1 MKKLFFTT
9 LLALIV
15 TGCEKESNAD
25 SGGVTLGTFTGDLNI
40 NSQSSLDAAITEG
53 TYINAIGGNL
63 VVSTGG
69 STGLTVGDVE
79 YISSQINSVG
89 GDVTINTP
97 DGSLDLSELISVGG
111 NYSIQGSDADDDK
124 LLTVDGDITL
134 NYEGDYSM
142 PNLTSAGRIF
152 ITPIGTSTA
161 SKKTKKIGWALSFP
175 SVARALKIAAAAAE
189 SAAAAT
195 GNAAA
200 AGSAVTAAGSAA
212 ATAGSAAATAGSAAA
227 TAGSAAA
234 GSLDLSSFIL
244 NPIASIDLGP
254 GLIIQELIAPVAIEI
269 VLKSPE
275 PLAKLNISAP
285 LAKKVEIATKAV
297 NGPVAIQT
305 STATGSTFSAP
316 ALATVQGDVAITC
329 GSADLN
335 NLTVIQGNCAVTAT
349 AAIAAPSIASVAGNL
364 TITSVGVSMPILTTV
379 GGNVSVTGTSSNS
392 IVDFANLSNVGGE
405 TEIEADDVNL
415 NTGQPHN
422 SGGNG

>member
-1 MKKLFFTT
+1 MKKLLFTT
-9 LLALIV
+9 LLALII
-15 TGCEKESNAD
+15 TGCEKENNAD
-25 SGGVTLGTFTGDLNI
+25 TGGVTLGTFTGDLNI

-97 DGSLDLSELISVGG
+97 DGSLNLSELSSVGG

-142 PNLTSAGRIF
+142 PNLTSAGTIF

-161 SKKTKKIGWALSFP
+161 SKKTKKPGSFLLSIPVLTDYRLSDMLKMLPGQIPIVP
-175 SVARALKIAAAAAE
+175 SL
-189 SAAAAT
+189 
-195 GNAAA
+195 N
-200 AGSAVTAAGSAA
+200 
-212 ATAGSAAATAGSAAA
+212 
-227 TAGSAAA
+227 
-234 GSLDLSSFIL
+234 LSSFKE
-244 NPIASIDLGP
+244 NPIGKIELGP
-254 GLIIQELIAPVAIEI
+254 AIKIERLNAPDATGIILKNSEPLTELIIL
-269 VLKSPE
+269 
-275 PLAKLNISAP
+275 AP
-285 LAKKVEIATKAV
+285 LAKIVEIATTAV
-297 NGPVAIQT
+297 NGPIDIAI
-305 STATGSTFSAP
+305 SIDISGTFSAP
-316 ALATVQGDVAITC
+316 ALATVEGDVAITC

-349 AAIAAPSIASVAGNL
+349 AISANN
-364 TITSVGVSMPILTTV
+364 ITSVTGNLSISSDGVSMPTLETV
-379 GGNVSVTGTSSNS
+379 GGNVTVTGTNS
-392 IVDFANLSNVGGE
+392 ETTADIVDFANLSNVGGE

>member
-1 MKKLFFTT
+1 MKKLLFTT

-15 TGCEKESNAD
+15 TGCEKDSNAD

-40 NSQSSLDAAITEG
+40 NSQSSLDSAITEG

-97 DGSLDLSELISVGG
+97 DGSLNLSELSSVGG

-161 SKKTKKIGWALSFP
+161 SKKTKKIG
-175 SVARALKIAAAAAE
+175 RALGFASLAACGGVAAVAAGVSADVAAALPAII
-189 SAAAAT
+189 
-195 GNAAA
+195 GF
-200 AGSAVTAAGSAA
+200 
-212 ATAGSAAATAGSAAA
+212 
-227 TAGSAAA
+227 
-234 GSLDLSSFIL
+234 SLDLSSFIVL
-244 NPIASIDLGP
+244 PIATIDLGP
-254 GLIIQELIAPVAIEI
+254 GLIIEELIAPDALEI

-275 PLAKLNISAP
+275 PLAGLNISAP
-285 LAKKVEIATKAV
+285 LATKVEIATKVV

-316 ALATVQGDVAITC
+316 ALATVQGDVAVTC
-329 GSADLN
+329 GSANLN

-349 AAIAAPSIASVAGNL
+349 AISANNITSITGNL
-364 TITSVGVSMPILTTV
+364 SISSDGVSMPTLETV
-379 GGNVSVTGTSSNS
+379 GGNVTVTGTSSS
-392 IVDFANLSNVGGE
+392 TVVDFANLSNVGGE

>member
-1 MKKLFFTT
+1 MKKLLFTT

-40 NSQSSLDAAITEG
+40 NSQSSLDAAIADG

-97 DGSLDLSELISVGG
+97 DGSLNLSELSSVGG
-111 NYSIQGSDADDDK
+111 NYSIQGSDANDDK

-142 PNLTSAGRIF
+142 PNLTSAGGII
-152 ITPIGTSTA
+152 ITPIGSSTA
-161 SKKTKKIGWALSFP
+161 SKKAKGMVINLSLPVLAFCG
-175 SVARALKIAAAAAE
+175 SFGVARA
-189 SAAAAT
+189 
-195 GNAAA
+195 A
-200 AGSAVTAAGSAA
+200 AGAGVAGVAASPAIDF
-212 ATAGSAAATAGSAAA
+212 T
-227 TAGSAAA
+227 
-234 GSLDLSSFIL
+234 SFID
-244 NPIASIDLGP
+244 NPIGLIDLGP
-254 GLIIQELIAPVAIEI
+254 GILIEELVAPYATEI
-269 VLKSPE
+269 ILKNPE
-275 PLAKLNISAP
+275 PLTKLNILAP
-285 LAKKVEIATKAV
+285 LAKKVELATKAV
-297 NGPVAIQT
+297 SGKVDIQT
-305 STATGSTFSAP
+305 STATDSTVSAP
-316 ALATVQGDVAITC
+316 DLATVEGDVAITC

-349 AAIAAPSIASVAGNL
+349 AISANN
-364 TITSVGVSMPILTTV
+364 ITSVTGNLSISSDDVSMPTLETV
-379 GGNVSVTGTSSNS
+379 GGNVTVTGTNS
-392 IVDFANLSNVGGE
+392 ETTADIVDFANLSNVGGE

>member
-1 MKKLFFTT
+1 MKKLLFTT

-161 SKKTKKIGWALSFP
+161 SKKTKKRGYSLLSLP
-175 SVARALKIAAAAAE
+175 LLIRYAIAADDIAAAADIAASGIAASVDIAA
-189 SAAAAT
+189 SAAAVSD
-195 GNAAA
+195 GPVLAAILIA
-200 AGSAVTAAGSAA
+200 P
-212 ATAGSAAATAGSAAA
+212 
-227 TAGSAAA
+227 
-234 GSLDLSSFIL
+234 SLNLSSFIV
-244 NPIASIDLGP
+244 NPIASIDFGP
-254 GLIIQELIAPVAIEI
+254 AIKIEKLIAPDALEI

-329 GSADLN
+329 GSANLN
-335 NLTVIQGNCAVTAT
+335 NLTVIQGNCAV
-349 AAIAAPSIASVAGNL
+349 AANTISANN
-364 TITSVGVSMPILTTV
+364 ITSVTGNLSISSDGVSMPTLETV
-379 GGNVSVTGTSSNS
+379 GGNVTVTGTNS
-392 IVDFANLSNVGGE
+392 ETTADIVDFANLSNVGGE

>member
-1 MKKLFFTT
+1 MKKLLFTT

-15 TGCEKESNAD
+15 TGCEKENNAD

-40 NSQSSLDAAITEG
+40 NSQSSLDSAITEG

-161 SKKTKKIGWALSFP
+161 SKKTKKRGYSLLSLP
-175 SVARALKIAAAAAE
+175 LLIRYAIAADDIAAAADIAASGIAASVDIAA
-189 SAAAAT
+189 SAAAVSD
-195 GNAAA
+195 GPVLAAILIA
-200 AGSAVTAAGSAA
+200 P
-212 ATAGSAAATAGSAAA
+212 
-227 TAGSAAA
+227 
-234 GSLDLSSFIL
+234 SLNLSSFIV
-244 NPIASIDLGP
+244 NPIASIDFGP
-254 GLIIQELIAPVAIEI
+254 AIKIEKLIAPDALEI

-349 AAIAAPSIASVAGNL
+349 AISANN
-364 TITSVGVSMPILTTV
+364 ITSVTGNLSISSDGVSMPTLETV
-379 GGNVSVTGTSSNS
+379 GGNVTVTGTNS
-392 IVDFANLSNVGGE
+392 ETTADIVDFANLSNVGGE

>member
-1 MKKLFFTT
+1 MKKLLFTT

-15 TGCEKESNAD
+15 TGCEKENNAD

-40 NSQSSLDAAITEG
+40 NSQSSLDSAITEG

-97 DGSLDLSELISVGG
+97 DGSLNLSELSSVGG

-161 SKKTKKIGWALSFP
+161 SKKTKKRGYSLLSLP
-175 SVARALKIAAAAAE
+175 LLIRYAIAADDIAAAADIAASGNIAAADIAVTADIAA
-189 SAAAAT
+189 SAAAVSD
-195 GNAAA
+195 GPVLAAILIA
-200 AGSAVTAAGSAA
+200 P
-212 ATAGSAAATAGSAAA
+212 
-227 TAGSAAA
+227 
-234 GSLDLSSFIL
+234 SLNLSSFIV
-244 NPIASIDLGP
+244 NPIASIDFGP
-254 GLIIQELIAPVAIEI
+254 AIKIEKLIAPDALEI

-329 GSADLN
+329 GSANLN
-335 NLTVIQGNCAVTAT
+335 NLTVIQGNCAV
-349 AAIAAPSIASVAGNL
+349 AANTISANN
-364 TITSVGVSMPILTTV
+364 ITSVTGNLSISSDGVSMPTLETV
-379 GGNVSVTGTSSNS
+379 GGNVTVTGTNS
-392 IVDFANLSNVGGE
+392 ETTADIVDFANLSNVGGE

>member
-161 SKKTKKIGWALSFP
+161 SKKTKKPTFYPLNF
-175 SVARALKIAAAAAE
+175 ARVLNIKGIAVR
-189 SAAAAT
+189 T
-195 GNAAA
+195 I
-200 AGSAVTAAGSAA
+200 TRP
-212 ATAGSAAATAGSAAA
+212 TLT
-227 TAGSAAA
+227 T
-234 GSLDLSSFIL
+234 SLDLSSFIG
-244 NPIASIDLGP
+244 NPIASIDFGP
-254 GLIIQELIAPVAIEI
+254 AIKIEELIAPDALEI

-316 ALATVQGDVAITC
+316 VLATVQGDVAITC

-349 AAIAAPSIASVAGNL
+349 AISANN
-364 TITSVGVSMPILTTV
+364 ITSVTGNLSISSDGVSMPTLETV
-379 GGNVSVTGTSSNS
+379 GGNVTVTGTNS
-392 IVDFANLSNVGGE
+392 ETTADIVDFANLSNVGGE

>member
-1 MKKLFFTT
+1 MKKLLFTT

-97 DGSLDLSELISVGG
+97 DGSLNLSELSSVGG
-111 NYSIQGSDADDDK
+111 NYSIQGSDANDDK
-124 LLTVDGDITL
+124 LLTVGGDITL

-142 PNLTSAGRIF
+142 PNLTSVGNILL
-152 ITPIGTSTA
+152 TPVTSSA
-161 SKKTKKIGWALSFP
+161 SKKPGRFGISIQAVSVIDCSSLAIVGISADIGVLDFTTFP
-175 SVARALKIAAAAAE
+175 VYDIA
-189 SAAAAT
+189 
-195 GNAAA
+195 
-200 AGSAVTAAGSAA
+200 
-212 ATAGSAAATAGSAAA
+212 
-227 TAGSAAA
+227 
-234 GSLDLSSFIL
+234 F
-244 NPIASIDLGP
+244 GP
-254 GLIIQELIAPVAIEI
+254 GIPVNSLVAPVAINI
-269 VLKSPE
+269 KLLNPSPL
-275 PLAKLNISAP
+275 PSLSINAPNAKDLS
-285 LAKKVEIATKAV
+285 IATKAV
-297 NGPVAIQT
+297 SGKVDIQT
-305 STATGSTFSAP
+305 STATDSTVSAP
-316 ALATVQGDVAITC
+316 DLATVEGDVAITC

-335 NLTVIQGNCAVTAT
+335 NLTVIQGNCAITASAVTAP
-349 AAIAAPSIASVAGNL
+349 AITQVGGNL
-364 TITSVGVSMPILTTV
+364 TISSDDVSMPTLETV
-379 GGNVSVTGTSSNS
+379 GGNVTVTGTNS
-392 IVDFANLSNVGGE
+392 ETTADIVDFANLSNVGGE

>member
-1 MKKLFFTT
+1 MKKLLFTT

-40 NSQSSLDAAITEG
+40 NSQSSLDSAITEG

-97 DGSLDLSELISVGG
+97 DGSLNLSELSSVGG

-142 PNLTSAGRIF
+142 PNLTSAGTIF

-161 SKKTKKIGWALSFP
+161 SKKTKKPVYYALNFASLNI
-175 SVARALKIAAAAAE
+175 SRGIAVRAI
-189 SAAAAT
+189 T
-195 GNAAA
+195 
-200 AGSAVTAAGSAA
+200 VPTI
-212 ATAGSAAATAGSAAA
+212 TT
-227 TAGSAAA
+227 
-234 GSLDLSSFIL
+234 SLNLMDFVV
-244 NPIASIDLGP
+244 NPIKSIDFGP
-254 GLIIQELIAPVAIEI
+254 GLIIEDLIAPDALDI
-269 VLKSPE
+269 VIKNPL
-275 PLAKLNISAP
+275 PLAKLKIKAP
-285 LAKKVEIATKAV
+285 LAMKVDIATKAV
-297 NGPVAIQT
+297 NGSIDIQT

-349 AAIAAPSIASVAGNL
+349 AISANN
-364 TITSVGVSMPILTTV
+364 ITSVTGNLSISSDGVSMPTLETV
-379 GGNVSVTGTSSNS
+379 GGNVTVTGTNS
-392 IVDFANLSNVGGE
+392 ETTADIVDFANLSNVGGE